1 MIKKITALKV
11 AGWALLIVIIVGVF
25 VITALYVRT
34 NDQLGTQQ
42 QEAQQQLTEVRDQ
55 LEGQLDDILSDLEAE
70 ESSGDTVQA
79 KVAELDSQR
88 DNGNEFGIAVISF
101 SSVEDVFNLE
111 IIGQLGDARPQ
122 GSYTVELRNDSDVK
136 SVGVLVKEVE
146 NTYVLSYESSENL
159 LEYEQV
165 TIYEETGGTKEIVLE
180 GSLESE

>member
-25 VITALYVRT
+25 VITAVYVRT

-79 KVAELDSQR
+79 KVPELDSQR

-111 IIGQLGDARPQ
+111 IIGQLGDAQPQ

-159 LEYEQV
+159 
-165 TIYEETGGTKEIVLE
+165 
-180 GSLESE
+180 